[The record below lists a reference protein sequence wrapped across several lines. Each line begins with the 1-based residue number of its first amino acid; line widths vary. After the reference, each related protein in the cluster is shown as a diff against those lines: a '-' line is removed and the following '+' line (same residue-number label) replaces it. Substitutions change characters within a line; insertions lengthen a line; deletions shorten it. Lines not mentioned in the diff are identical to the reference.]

1 MSGIDEVQV
10 DREIRFDTIEEAV
23 ADLKAGKMI
32 VVLDAEDRENEG
44 DVVCA
49 AETITPAHVE
59 LHHPRGARAACAC
72 RCPRTASRGS
82 ASIRW

>member
-32 VVLDAEDRENEG
+32 VVLDAEDRRHAG
-44 DVVCA
+44 SLRR
-49 AETITPAHVE
+49 H
-59 LHHPRGARAACAC
+59 
-72 RCPRTASRGS
+72 RT
-82 ASIRW
+82 